1 MCGMISG
8 VFGDVAMSGSPKIK
22 GRITEEVLL
31 QVQRFLWDRGASIVV
46 DFGFFNFKDFYMHK
60 NL

>member
-22 GRITEEVLL
+22 GQITEEVLL

-46 DFGFFNFKDFYMHK
+46 DFVFF
-60 NL
+60 LL